1 MSTNKNAFLQK
12 KYKGSYIENLQDFIY
27 KLDESLVWDIRFFG
41 ISSDRKKTPSFFYN
55 LYCKTTNSNILIK
68 IHLVQNPSII
78 KDNRLREIH
87 MQNIHSQRLFLSNAN
102 VGFVIDQVFTKE
114 CFMDIDN
121 NNSYFKNIHNM
132 IVENSLQN

>member
-12 KYKGSYIENLQDFIY
+12 KFKGRYIETLQDFIY

-41 ISSDRKKTPSFFYN
+41 ISTNRKAQPSFFFN

-68 IHLVQNPSII
+68 IHLIQNPSII

-87 MQNIHSQRLFLSNAN
+87 TQNIYGQRLFLSNAN

-114 CFMDIDN
+114 CFMDIEN
-121 NNSYFKNIHNM
+121 NNSYFINIHNM
-132 IVENSLQN
+132 IVENSLQK